1 MCPRFLQGIKL
12 SNLLTV
18 TKATKKMWKICSVI
32 QNYCTYTLPDKTSYN
47 IPAFFVKKLLLAYLN
62 EEDVKETMRLFGY
75 QTLRLIDIFEKL
87 CARYQKYMK
96 DHLSFP
102 HELGLLLGYPVE
114 DVLGLSE
121 TRDAITYI
129 AVTGKYMEM
138 WMRQE

>member
-1 MCPRFLQGIKL
+1 
-12 SNLLTV
+12 
-18 TKATKKMWKICSVI
+18 
-32 QNYCTYTLPDKTSYN
+32 
-47 IPAFFVKKLLLAYLN
+47 
-62 EEDVKETMRLFGY
+62 MRLFGY